1 MRFVPWDRSIGP
13 SRDQLGGQ
21 RSGRQRSRFLS
32 PEQLTDRFIAGTTLL
47 QNRPDG
53 LLHFRRRV
61 LLMQLQHLDELTGSR
76 AFSLA
81 VPQRLE
87 QDLVIRR
94 PLRPPLDDGTSTFKC
109 PHALV
114 DQIQIM
120 ERIDLPVGTT
130 VQSGSDDRMEGHD
143 YRGSL
148 ERGNW
153 RERPATL
160 R

>member
-1 MRFVPWDRSIGP
+1 M
-13 SRDQLGGQ
+13 
-21 RSGRQRSRFLS
+21 S

-94 PLRPPLDDGTSTFKC
+94 PLRPPLDEGTSTFKC

-120 ERIDLPVGTT
+120 ERIDLPRALGKDSIVLGDLPIVG
-130 VQSGSDDRMEGHD
+130 VQENLVAAHVRHSQQPTCARGTE
-143 YRGSL
+143 YRL
-148 ERGNW
+148 
-153 RERPATL
+153 
-160 R
+160 